1 MGQVILFMLG
11 KFPAA
16 FFFFLSSVRLA
27 PVLNWPSLL
36 RGQYLNNQNEDI
48 YMYSLHLITN
58 LWVWAKSPVALQ
70 MGQTK
75 DLRTGQ
81 VTRPEMFFKWW
92 LLYWAS
98 ASPWQNLQMS

>member
-11 KFPAA
+11 KFPAV

-27 PVLNWPSLL
+27 PELNWPSLL
-36 RGQYLNNQNEDI
+36 RGQY
-48 YMYSLHLITN
+48 

-81 VTRPEMFFKWW
+81 VTRPEMFFSWW

-98 ASPWQNLQMS
+98 ASPLEWQNLQMS